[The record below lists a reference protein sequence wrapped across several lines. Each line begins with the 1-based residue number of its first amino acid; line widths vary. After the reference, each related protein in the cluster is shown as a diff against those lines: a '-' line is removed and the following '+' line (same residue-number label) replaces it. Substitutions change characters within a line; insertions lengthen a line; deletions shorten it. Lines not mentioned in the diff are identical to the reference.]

1 MNLLQ
6 GKSRSNTGRRI
17 VIDLQKAERALKE
30 GHLKEVERL
39 CAEVLEERPDSCQAC
54 QLLAE
59 LRIRQGSFDDAMEWI
74 RRAAEIDAD
83 NPRNHNLLG
92 IVLEHNADLPGAEAA
107 YRKAVAADPGYA
119 DALANLGK
127 MLLESGRSVEA
138 GEYFRRAIEHDREH
152 GLANLSLGRM
162 FYQQRQPELAV
173 PHLQTGIQRE
183 LSNRPGQYMLA
194 VALHELGRLDEAV
207 TAYRRLIAAQDNDP
221 EVYSGLAAVLEAS
234 GDFEIAMAGYE
245 AALELQPGH
254 PDAAAGLARIMTRA
268 GRVQQALGL
277 LAPLVDR
284 GDAAACLHVAYADTL
299 RAAGRPEEA
308 LLHLADLV
316 KRPLPGAELAPAHRL
331 LGELLDARE
340 EYDRAFAHHRR
351 ANRLEG
357 GRYDS
362 AAQEALVSRLI
373 SVYTRETMEGLPRG
387 SASDIPVFI
396 VGMPCS
402 GAEAFAQIIAR
413 HPRAADAGALPHV
426 DLGAG
431 RISRYN
437 NAGLAYPECIRTLRE
452 RELRELSAS
461 YLARLFDV
469 AEGARRIVDSMW
481 LNFLHVGLVELMFPR
496 ARLVH
501 CRRAPLDMGLGCYFH
516 SFSELPES
524 FSGEFTELGHFYG
537 QYRRLMDHWRETTT
551 LPMLEVDLEA
561 LAEDREAES
570 RRLIEFLGLPWDA
583 ACAEPPRRLPAPQR
597 AGWSAHYQAH
607 LGPLRESL
615 AAAGYAPD

>member
-39 CAEVLEERPDSCQAC
+39 CTEVLEERPDSGQAC

-59 LRIRQGSFDDAMEWI
+59 LCIRQGRFEDAMAWI
-74 RRAAEIDAD
+74 RRADGIDPD

-92 IVLEHNADLPGAEAA
+92 IVLEHGADLPGAEAA
-107 YRKAVAADPGYA
+107 FRRAIAANPGHA

-127 MLLESGRSVEA
+127 VLLESGRSVEA
-138 GEYFRRAIEHDREH
+138 GECFRRAIENDREH

-162 FYQQRQPELAV
+162 FYQQRRPELAV
-173 PHLQTGIQRE
+173 PHLQTGIQRQ
-183 LSNRPGQYMLA
+183 LSDRTGQYTLA
-194 VALHELGRLDEAV
+194 AALHELGRLDEAV
-207 TAYRRLIAAQDNDP
+207 TAYRRLIAAGDRDP

-234 GDFEIAMAGYE
+234 GEAEIAVAGYE
-245 AALELQPGH
+245 SALELQPGH
-254 PDAAAGLARIMTRA
+254 PKAAAGLARMMSRA
-268 GRVQQALGL
+268 GRVPQALAF

-284 GDAAACLHVAYADTL
+284 GDAPACLHVAYADVL
-299 RAAGRPEEA
+299 RAADRPGEA

-316 KRPLPGAELAPAHRL
+316 KRPLHAAELAPAHRL
-331 LGELLDARE
+331 LGELLDARGE
-340 EYDRAFAHHRR
+340 HDRAFAQHRR

-357 GRYDS
+357 GRYDA

-373 SVYTRETMEGLPRG
+373 SVYTRETMDALPRG
-387 SASDIPVFI
+387 SASEVPVFI

-402 GAEAFAQIIAR
+402 GAEAWAQVIAR
-413 HPRAADAGALPHV
+413 HPRGAAAGALPHI

-461 YLARLFDV
+461 YLARLFTV
-469 AEGARRIVDSMW
+469 AEGARRVVDAMW
-481 LNFLHVGLVELMFPR
+481 LNFLHVGLIELMFPR

-516 SFSELPES
+516 SFTELPES
-524 FSGEFTELGHFYG
+524 FSGEFSDLGHFYG

-561 LAEDREAES
+561 LARDRDAES
-570 RRLIEFLGLPWDA
+570 RRLIDFLGLAWDE
-583 ACAEPPRRLPAPQR
+583 ACAEPPACMPQVQQ
-597 AGWSAHYQAH
+597 AGWSVRYQAH
-607 LGPLRESL
+607 LGPLRQSL
-615 AAAGYAPD
+615 AAAGYAAD